1 MMKTTLFLTL
11 MLAFTINNVTGQ
23 QNNRHTKLVDSLMS
37 EMTIDE
43 KIGQLTLFTSDW
55 TTTGPTLKDDYEK
68 DVREGRCGNIFNAHT
83 VAYNRKLQE
92 IAVNESRLGIPL
104 LFGYDII
111 HGYKTTFPIPLGEA
125 CSWDLELIE
134 KSARL
139 AAEEGAA
146 GGLNWTFNPMV
157 DISYDPRWGR
167 VAEGSGEDPYYS
179 SLVAKAK
186 VRGHQQNDLASP
198 KTLAACMKHFAAYG
212 APEAGRDYN
221 TVNMSERRLREI
233 YLPPFKAAVDEG
245 VATVM
250 TAFNE
255 LNGIPATAN
264 SFLFKD
270 ILRDEWNFDGMVVT
284 DYTAINEL
292 VPHGFAKDEK
302 HAGELSLIAGIDM
315 DMQGA
320 VFYNYLKESLEE
332 GKVTLRQIDA
342 AVRNVLKLKADLG
355 LFDDPYRYLDE
366 QREEETVLSEEHME
380 HALDIGKKS
389 LVLLKNEKFGNEKL
403 LPLQDAANKTIAL
416 IGPLADNQEDMTGT
430 WWASSDIESIVT
442 VKKGLEK
449 RYPDAEIITVKG
461 ADTEGNDTSGFDE
474 AIKAAELAD
483 VVIMAIGENKLQS
496 GEAASRTE
504 IDLPGKQKELVKAI
518 HKTGKPIISLVFAG
532 RPLAINWMEENVPAI
547 VYAWHPGTR
556 AGDAVAEVVS
566 GDYNPSA
573 KLVMTFPRNTGQ
585 IPLYYNAKKTGRPFD
600 EDNKYTSKYLYTP
613 NEPLYPFGYGLS
625 YTDFSYSNIQ
635 LSNKTLR
642 PGKEIQVS
650 AVVENTGNYA
660 GKEVVQFYVRDL
672 VGSVTRPVK
681 ELKGFETIE
690 LQPGESKKVV
700 FSIAPEMLKFYDQNM
715 NFVAEEGEF
724 NAFIGTSSD
733 DVLKTSFNFKRS
745 K

>member
-1 MMKTTLFLTL
+1 MKNKAVFFTI
-11 MLAFTINNVTGQ
+11 MLAMALQTTQGQ
-23 QNNRHTKLVDSLMS
+23 QETNDRSFIDSLMS
-37 EMTIDE
+37 EMTVEE

-55 TTTGPTLKDDYEK
+55 TTTGPSLKDDYEK
-68 DVREGRCGNIFNAHT
+68 DVKEGRCGNIFNAHT
-83 VAYNRKLQE
+83 VKYNRKLQE
-92 IAVNESRLGIPL
+92 IAVNESRMGIPL
-104 LFGYDII
+104 LFGYDVI
-111 HGYKTTFPIPLGEA
+111 HGYKTAFPIPLGEA

-167 VAEGSGEDPYYS
+167 VAEGAGEDPYYGA
-179 SLVAKAK
+179 LVAKAK
-186 VRGHQQNDLASP
+186 VRGHQQDNLASP

-221 TVNMSERRLREI
+221 TVNMSERRLREV

-255 LNGIPATAN
+255 LNGVPATAN

-270 ILRDEWNFDGMVVT
+270 ILREEWGYEGMVVT

-292 VPHGFAKDEK
+292 VPHGFARDEK

-332 GKVTLRQIDA
+332 GKVTLQQIDA
-342 AVRNVLKLKADLG
+342 AVKNVLKLKADLG

-366 QREEETVLSEEHME
+366 QREKETILSEEHME
-380 HALDIGKKS
+380 HALDAAKKS
-389 LVLLKNEKFGNEKL
+389 LVLLKNEPPEGEKL
-403 LPLQDAANKTIAL
+403 LPLQNIENKTIAL
-416 IGPLADNQEDMTGT
+416 IGPLGDNKEDMTGT
-430 WWASSDIESIVT
+430 WWASADIESIVT
-442 VKKGLEK
+442 VKEGLEK
-449 RYPDAEIITVKG
+449 RYPDAEIITIEG
-461 ADTEGNDTSGFDE
+461 ADTEGEETSGFEE

-504 IDLPGKQKELVKAI
+504 IDLPGKQKDLVKAI
-518 HKTGKPIISLVFAG
+518 HKTGKPIISVVFAG
-532 RPLAINWMEENVPAI
+532 RPLAINWMEEKIPAI
-547 VYAWHPGTR
+547 LYAWHPGTR
-556 AGDAVAEVVS
+556 AGDAVAEVLS

-573 KLVMTFPRNTGQ
+573 KLVTTFPRNTGQ

-600 EDNKYTSKYLYTP
+600 ADNKYTSKYLYTP

-625 YTDFSYSNIQ
+625 YTDFEYSDIDISHQTLKPGEQ
-635 LSNKTLR
+635 LTATVTLT
-642 PGKEIQVS
+642 
-650 AVVENTGNYA
+650 NTGDFA
-660 GKEVVQFYVRDL
+660 GKEVAQCYIRDL

-681 ELKGFETIE
+681 ELKGFEMVE
-690 LQPGESKKVV
+690 LQPGEAKEVT
-700 FSIAPEMLKFYDQNM
+700 FTITPAMLKFYNQQM
-715 NFVAEEGEF
+715 EYVAEEGAF
-724 NAFIGTSSD
+724 KLFIGTSSEN
-733 DVLKTSFNFKRS
+733 VREASFTYTE
-745 K
+745 